1 MNIDGVKIHHDKMD
15 KIKNTEKPL
24 NVRTLWEKIKNWFGF
39 GKEEIVFPLI
49 KETFFDNKI
58 NDFEKIKGFCKLRN
72 LTGDAYKEN
81 FRIEKKDN
89 EIDFS
94 ILLDG
99 NFDGE
104 KISFIHNINED
115 VSDEI
120 KFIADMILSLKKNG
134 FDDLLFYAIDKAIE
148 LKKKGIERNE
158 IKKEVI
164 RELIIDNKSRF
175 IGDKD
180 LDRDYISKN
189 QLYKKAKFD
198 PELFTDR
205 FKELIKNEKESI
217 EENIEKSI
225 KEGITPTYMTLLEK
239 IEGELFRDLS
249 RMKININSTPIADM
263 KNKPQDLDEI
273 KFKDLEFEK
282 LKKEFKNLDE
292 NDKELVYS
300 LLYQKV
306 ILEFKSFLME
316 EDLFAGLVNVLYS
329 GKTTANII
337 KDDSKN
343 KITIVIENKK
353 ALQDKNAKG
362 VENIDYVIDTKLA
375 YVNEKHYNLVN
386 LVSEEL
392 AEKPFSISK
401 LDPNLSEIL
410 SVGTNITLGD
420 HTKLIFEYDTKNKTL
435 ALDNKSKYEYVI
447 LKD

>member
-1 MNIDGVKIHHDKMD
+1 MEIKGIKIHHDRMD
-15 KIKNTEKPL
+15 QIKNTEEPL

-39 GKEEIVFPLI
+39 GKEGIVFPLI
-49 KETFFDNKI
+49 KETFFDKKI

-89 EIDFS
+89 EINFS

-115 VSDEI
+115 GSDEI
-120 KFIADMILSLKKNG
+120 KPIKDIILSLEKNG
-134 FDDLLFYAIDKAIE
+134 LDDLLFYAIDKAIE
-148 LKKKGIERNE
+148 LKKKKIESNE

-180 LDRDYISKN
+180 LGRDYISKN

-205 FKELIKNEKESI
+205 LKELIKNEKESI
-217 EENIEKSI
+217 EDNIEKSI
-225 KEGITPTYMTLLEK
+225 KKGITPTYMTLLEK
-239 IEGELFRDLS
+239 IEDELFRDLS

-263 KNKPQDLDEI
+263 ENKPQDLDEI
-273 KFKDLEFEK
+273 KFKELEFEK
-282 LKKEFKNLDE
+282 LKKEFTNLDE

-300 LLYQKV
+300 LMYQKV
-306 ILEFKSFLME
+306 ILDFKSSLVE

-353 ALQDKNAKG
+353 ALQDKNANGKK
-362 VENIDYVIDTKLA
+362 NIDYVIDTGLA
-375 YVNEKHYNLVN
+375 YVNEQHYNLVN

-392 AEKPFSISK
+392 VEKPFNISQ

-410 SVGTNITLGD
+410 SVGNNITLGD
-420 HTKLIFEYDTKNKTL
+420 HTKLIFEYDFKNKTL
-435 ALDNKSKYEYVI
+435 VLDNKSKYEYAI